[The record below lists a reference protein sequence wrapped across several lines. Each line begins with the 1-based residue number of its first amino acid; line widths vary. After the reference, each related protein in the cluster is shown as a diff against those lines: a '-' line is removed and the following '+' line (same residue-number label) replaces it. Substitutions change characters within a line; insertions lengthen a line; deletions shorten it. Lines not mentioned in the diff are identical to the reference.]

1 MSGPCL
7 CQGDDCYGEIS
18 SLEETFLRLAN
29 SPPRSPALLV
39 DGVLPG
45 IGSSVD
51 QSNCGYGNAVDTS
64 GCMVRESPR
73 LAAGG

>member
-29 SPPRSPALLV
+29 SPPRSLALLV
-39 DGVLPG
+39 EGVLPG
-45 IGSSVD
+45 IDSSVVELNLEVKKL
-51 QSNCGYGNAVDTS
+51 S
-64 GCMVRESPR
+64 
-73 LAAGG
+73 

>member
-39 DGVLPG
+39 EGGVLPG
-45 IGSSVD
+45 IDSSVV
-51 QSNCGYGNAVDTS
+51 QSNPAHKELSFRFVYAVRNFTKS
-64 GCMVRESPR
+64 
-73 LAAGG
+73 A